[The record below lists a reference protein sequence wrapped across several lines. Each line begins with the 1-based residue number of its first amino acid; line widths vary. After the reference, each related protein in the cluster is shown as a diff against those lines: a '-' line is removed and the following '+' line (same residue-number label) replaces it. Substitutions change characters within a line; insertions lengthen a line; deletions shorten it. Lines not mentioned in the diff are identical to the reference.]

1 MRFMI
6 PLFFSFSLLFLSL
19 MPPSAHAVM
28 GGAAEVA
35 KLAELID
42 LAKQRLRKLKDSLD
56 ELQATNDTLVKAK
69 DTLRDIQKEYE
80 FASNF
85 DPEQELKQLTDE
97 FKDDFGNLYSIKEFL
112 SEDDDRKRFDLFLD
126 EMDKRLKRV
135 DDNVDDGAVTSL
147 KKRRQALAALKEH
160 YAEYAVSGKTKELT
174 QKDLSF
180 ITASSTAI
188 LAEDVLEKKQK
199 AVERQ
204 ILIQENRI
212 RELEHQ
218 QDMLQFFMGGS

>member
-1 MRFMI
+1 MV
-6 PLFFSFSLLFLSL
+6 LLLFATIFLFST
-19 MPPSAHAVM
+19 SSHAVV
-28 GGAAEVA
+28 GDAAEVA

-42 LAKQRLRKLKDSLD
+42 LAKSRLRKLKDSLD

-85 DPEQELKQLTDE
+85 DPEQELKQLVDE
-97 FKDDFGNLYSIKEFL
+97 FSDEFGDLYSIKEFL
-112 SEDDDRKRFDLFLD
+112 NEEDDKKRIDIFLD
-126 EMDKRLKRV
+126 EMDKRLKRADENM
-135 DDNVDDGAVTSL
+135 DDRTLDSL
-147 KKRRQALAALKEH
+147 KKRRQALAALKQH
-160 YAEYAVSGKTKELT
+160 YAEYAVSGKSKELT
-174 QKDLSF
+174 EKDLSF

-188 LAEDVLEKKQK
+188 LAADVIEKKQQ

-204 ILIQENRI
+204 IMIQENRI

-218 QDMLQFFMGGS
+218 QDMLKFFMGES

>member
-1 MRFMI
+1 MRLMI
-6 PLFFSFSLLFLSL
+6 VMFLCFLVAS
-19 MPPSAHAVM
+19 PVYAI
-28 GGAAEVA
+28 GGSAAEVA

-85 DPEQELKQLTDE
+85 DPERELRQSVSEFNDE
-97 FKDDFGNLYSIKEFL
+97 FGNLYSIKTFL
-112 SEDDDRKRFDLFLD
+112 SEDDDAKRMDIFLD
-126 EMDKRLKRV
+126 EMDKRLKSV
-135 DDNVDDGAVTSL
+135 DEDVDEDTLEAL
-147 KKRRQALAALKEH
+147 KKRRQALAALKQH
-160 YAEYAVSGKTKELT
+160 YAEYAVSGKGKALT
-174 QKDLSF
+174 EKDLSF
-180 ITASSTAI
+180 ITASSSAI
-188 LAEDVLEKKQK
+188 LAADVIEKKQQ

-218 QDMLQFFMGGS
+218 QEMLKFFMGGS

>member
-1 MRFMI
+1 MRLI
-6 PLFFSFSLLFLSL
+6 IVLLLSLFLFST
-19 MPPSAHAVM
+19 SSHAVV

-42 LAKQRLRKLKDSLD
+42 LAKKRLRSLKDSLD

-85 DPEQELKQLTDE
+85 DPERELKQLVDE
-97 FKDDFGNLYSIKEFL
+97 FNDEFGNLYSIKEFL
-112 SEDDDRKRFDLFLD
+112 SEDDDRKRIDIFLD
-126 EMDKRLKRV
+126 EMDKRLKRA
-135 DDNVDDGAVTSL
+135 DENIDDGTLESL
-147 KKRRQALAALKEH
+147 KKRRQALAALKKH
-160 YAEYAVSGKTKELT
+160 YAEYAVSGKAKELT
-174 QKDLSF
+174 EKDLSF

-188 LAEDVLEKKQK
+188 LAADVIEKKQQ

-204 ILIQENRI
+204 IMIQENRI

-218 QDMLQFFMGGS
+218 QDMLKFFMGGS